1 MMRLYFIDNI
11 RLVLTML
18 VVLHHVALT
27 YGAHSGWYYYEPTGD
42 PATNT
47 ILTVFLAVNRV
58 FFMGTFFMVSGYFT
72 PGPFDRKGAGRF
84 LADRLLRLGIPLF
97 FFSFI
102 VRPVLVYT
110 MNLSTLGT
118 EYSFWANLA
127 EFRNVAPG
135 PLWFAEIL
143 LIFSSCYALW
153 RMAGRFFADEPKH
166 RVEAPLPGTGSML
179 GFVLVVSVISFL
191 IRIYYPPSKEW
202 FHLRI
207 GNYAQ
212 YVSLY
217 IVGIVAYRHNWIT
230 AITDEM
236 GRLWTLIA
244 AVALFLY
251 VMLTVHGL
259 RTGTLATFSG
269 GLHRNSLLGAL
280 NENFLCMGIMIS
292 LLYFFRKKWN
302 FQGKLTTAM
311 ARDAYT
317 VYIMHAPVIVYFTYL
332 IKPLLGE
339 YPLLKFWGASI
350 AGLAL
355 SFLISHWIRMIP
367 FAKKVL

>member
-1 MMRLYFIDNI
+1 
-11 RLVLTML
+11 ML

-42 PATNT
+42 PATNA

-135 PLWFAEIL
+135 PLWFVEVL
-143 LIFSSCYALW
+143 LIFSGGYVLW
-153 RMAGRFFADEPKH
+153 RAVRRFSTGEPKH
-166 RVEAPLPGTGSML
+166 IRETRLPGTGSIV
-179 GFVLVVSVISFL
+179 GFVLVVSVITFL
-191 IRIYYPPSKEW
+191 IRIYYPPSREW

-217 IVGIVAYRHNWIT
+217 IVGIVAYRQNWIT
-230 AITDEM
+230 AITGEM
-236 GRLWTLIA
+236 GRLWALIA

-292 LLYFFRKKWN
+292 LLYFLRKKWN

-317 VYIMHAPVIVYFTYL
+317 VYIMHTPVIVYFTYL
-332 IKPLLGE
+332 IKPLLSE

-350 AGLAL
+350 AGLVL